1 MTTPEIVPKL
11 YHRLFAHDFVRF
23 VVIGGVGFVVNYVVL
38 AVLYD
43 GLGISITV
51 SQIIGAEIALLS
63 TFTGNNFWA
72 FRHHHHIPV
81 RKKLITYHGTAGTG
95 ILITSS
101 LVIVLVKYAGFY
113 YGLALAISA
122 CIGMVWNYTFN
133 KLVVFR
139 RQKLL
144 SESRRSK

>member
-1 MTTPEIVPKL
+1 M
-11 YHRLFAHDFVRF
+11 
-23 VVIGGVGFVVNYVVL
+23 VNYVVL

-43 GLGISITV
+43 YLGLSIAI
-51 SQIIGAEIALLS
+51 SQIIGAEIALLT

-72 FRHHHHIPV
+72 FSHHHHIPI
-81 RKKLITYHGTAGTG
+81 RRKLITYHGTAGTG

-101 LVIVLVKYAGFY
+101 CVIVLVKYAGFY

-139 RQKLL
+139 RHKLL
-144 SESRRSK
+144 AESKHSK